1 MTKHI
6 IIIIFWKCFGR
17 LGFTCSFFCFGLFCF
32 FGRHLEIYMNTQQS
46 AEIFFLKGQT
56 DFEFFNEGT
65 ERNVDANDA
74 EKDAEEDDE
83 AIVSDGSPI

>member
-1 MTKHI
+1 
-6 IIIIFWKCFGR
+6 
-17 LGFTCSFFCFGLFCF
+17 
-32 FGRHLEIYMNTQQS
+32 MNTQQS

-56 DFEFFNEGT
+56 DLEFFNEGP

-74 EKDAEEDDE
+74 EKDSEEDDE

>member
-1 MTKHI
+1 
-6 IIIIFWKCFGR
+6 
-17 LGFTCSFFCFGLFCF
+17 
-32 FGRHLEIYMNTQQS
+32 MNTQQS

-56 DFEFFNEGT
+56 DLEFFNEGP